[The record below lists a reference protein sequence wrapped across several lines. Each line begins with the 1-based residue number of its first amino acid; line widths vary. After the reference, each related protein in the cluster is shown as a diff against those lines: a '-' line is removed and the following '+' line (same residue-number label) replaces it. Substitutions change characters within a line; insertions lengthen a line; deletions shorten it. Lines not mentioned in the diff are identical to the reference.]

1 MSQQNSI
8 SCPVDFVTINENKVR
23 LVAVQVFI
31 TSIVILLQPHWIFIS
46 VLVFDFFFRT
56 IKLNKFSP
64 FAAIAAGV
72 IKVFSIGF
80 KPVDQGPKRFAAG
93 IGLAFSSAMLGSFFI
108 GSATITLILAATLT
122 VFSFLEGFL
131 SFCAGCYM
139 YTFLMSTFRISQSLK
154 Q

>member
-1 MSQQNSI
+1 MNQHNSI

-31 TSIVILLQPHWIFIS
+31 TSIAVLIQPHWIFIT

-56 IKLNKFSP
+56 TKLNKFSP

-93 IGLAFSSAMLGSFFI
+93 IGLAFSIAMLVSYFAGST
-108 GSATITLILAATLT
+108 TITLALTAILT

-131 SFCAGCYM
+131 SFCAGCYVHT
-139 YTFLMSTFRISQSLK
+139 YLK
-154 Q
+154 KFEVL